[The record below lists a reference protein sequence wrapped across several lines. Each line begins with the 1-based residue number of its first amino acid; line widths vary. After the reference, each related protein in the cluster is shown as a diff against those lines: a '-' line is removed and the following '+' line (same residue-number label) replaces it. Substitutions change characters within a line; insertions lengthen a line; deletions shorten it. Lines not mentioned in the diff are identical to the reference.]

1 MCLGT
6 PGRVVQWLDRTEPF
20 SRALVEFDGVRR
32 EVAMGCVPDAQEG
45 EYVIV
50 HAGAA
55 ISRLSVAEAES
66 LLGDLER
73 IAEAGERNGASAP

>member
-1 MCLGT
+1 
-6 PGRVVQWLDRTEPF
+6 VVQWLDRTEPF

-55 ISRLSVAEAES
+55 ISRLSAAEAES
-66 LLGDLER
+66 LLADLAR
-73 IAEAGERNGASAP
+73 IAGADEEFGAAAP